1 MMVYSLT
8 DKLKF
13 DEQPKVEIKG
23 KTLTIDNSAVNVL
36 HLIDVVQTMGEVEGT
51 RAIVDVLFNAKD
63 KKIIEGLNLSMADYT
78 KFCEICMDLA
88 VGNDPD
94 NKKGE

>member
-1 MMVYSLT
+1 MIYSLT

-13 DEQPKVEIKG
+13 DEQPKVEIQG
-23 KTLTIDNSAVNVL
+23 KVLTINNSAVNVL

-51 RAIVDVLFNAKD
+51 KAIVDVLFNAKD

-94 NKKGE
+94 NKKSE

>member
-1 MMVYSLT
+1 MVYSLT

-13 DEQPKVEIKG
+13 DEQPKVEIQG
-23 KTLTIDNSAVNVL
+23 KVLTINNSAVNVL

-51 RAIVDVLFNAKD
+51 KAIVDVLFNAKD
-63 KKIIEGLNLSMADYT
+63 KKIIENLNLSMADYT

>member
-8 DKLKF
+8 DKLSF
-13 DEQPKVEIKG
+13 DEQPKVEIQG
-23 KTLTIDNSAVNVL
+23 KVLTINNSAVNVL

-51 RAIVDVLFNAKD
+51 KAIVEVLFNEKD
-63 KKIIEGLNLSMADYT
+63 RKTIEKLNLSMADYT